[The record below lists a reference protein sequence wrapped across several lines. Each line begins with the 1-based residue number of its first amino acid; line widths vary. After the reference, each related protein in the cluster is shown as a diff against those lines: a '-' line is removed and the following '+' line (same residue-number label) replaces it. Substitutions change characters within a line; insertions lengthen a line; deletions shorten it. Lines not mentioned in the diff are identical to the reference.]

1 MMTLAQTQ
9 PQLAGTDRR
18 WRRTVW
24 LAILCAPI
32 IIAAIALLIYQQTSS
47 ADRLR
52 AAVAASQERRATVL
66 SVLSAHQDLETGQR
80 GYLITER
87 EDFLDPYRTSMAD
100 LEAILPRMK
109 QAFASQPEQ
118 LRLLDRVEEAS
129 REKRKFSE
137 RTVALQRAGDA
148 IAARELVLSGRG
160 KYLMDDLRTALGAM
174 LKAEERHLGTISQQA
189 ADATT
194 ALRRLTLGLLGGLLL
209 LLTATAIAI
218 GRMLEQRQRM
228 LITLEDTSQRR
239 AAILN
244 SAMDG
249 ILILNPSGTIE
260 SINPAAVRMY
270 GFEEDELLSRDV
282 GMLFAE
288 PPPIGRVA
296 ELLRDLSLTEGEP
309 GSLREIVG
317 RRKSGETFPTDVA
330 ITAASLA
337 EGLRYVVVI
346 RDITERKRIE
356 TMKAE
361 FVSTVSHELRTP
373 LTSIAGSLGL
383 LAGGA
388 AGELSDKVK
397 RLITIAH
404 SNADRLVRLINDIL
418 DVEKLQSG
426 KMSFDNRRIDLTSAL
441 QQALDE
447 NAGFARSYDVDLCFD
462 RPDMAAHVLADSDR
476 LAQVIA
482 NLLSN
487 AIKFS
492 PARGC
497 VRLTLAPGKR
507 RHRVTVSDQG
517 PGIPEEFRPR
527 IFEKFAQADS
537 SDARAKG
544 GTGLGLSIVREIVE
558 RLGGSISFDSQEGE
572 GTQFHVHLPALEEEH
587 EVLENRRHSVLLCGR
602 GTASPLLEALESTHD
617 VHTANTL
624 LAAHQML
631 DSRPFDAVLVEI
643 GLPDGEA
650 AQIVRYVRRS
660 ACNET
665 TPILAFG
672 GEVEDELVTDPAI
685 VVDWLHKP
693 LEIDTVGQRIDQTIL
708 RDNGVRPVVLHV
720 DDDPDILRVVAAAIS
735 TKARV
740 VSAKSLAQA
749 RSAID
754 RERFDVV
761 ILDLTLSD
769 GRGPELL
776 AHLRE
781 KQGSV
786 PIVVFSAEDADG
798 ANVGQFEAFL
808 TKARTPL
815 RRLVDVVE
823 RHTKS
828 RGGPE

>member
-1 MMTLAQTQ
+1 MSTLAQTQ
-9 PQLAGTDRR
+9 PQSAGTDAR

-32 IIAAIALLIYQQTSS
+32 IIAAIALLVYQQTAS

-52 AAVAASQERRATVL
+52 AAVSASQERRALVL

-80 GYLITER
+80 GYLITGR
-87 EDFLDPYRTSMAD
+87 EDFLDPYHASMAD
-100 LEAILPRMK
+100 LEAILSRMK
-109 QAFASQPEQ
+109 HAFASQPEQ
-118 LRLLDRVEEAS
+118 LRLLALAEQAS

-137 RTVALQRAGDA
+137 GTVALHRAGDA
-148 IAARELVLSGRG
+148 VAARELVLSGRG
-160 KYLMDDLRTALGAM
+160 KYLMDGLRGALGAM
-174 LKAEERHLGTISQQA
+174 LEAEERHLGRISRQA
-189 ADATT
+189 TDATT
-194 ALRRLTLGLLGGLLL
+194 ALRWLTLGLLGGLLF
-209 LLTATAIAI
+209 LLTAAAIAL

-228 LITLEDTSQRR
+228 LATLEDTSQRR

-244 SAMDG
+244 SAMDA

-260 SINPAAVRMY
+260 SVNPAAVRMY
-270 GFEEDELLSRDV
+270 GYDEDELLSRDA

-296 ELLRDLSLTEGEP
+296 QLLRELNLMESEP

-330 ITAASLA
+330 ITRAPFA

-418 DVEKLQSG
+418 DVEKLESG
-426 KMSFDNRRIDLTSAL
+426 KMSFDNRPIDLTSAL

-447 NAGFARSYDVDLCFD
+447 NAGFARSYNVDLRFD
-462 RPDMAAHVLADSDR
+462 RPEVAAHVLADSDR

-492 PARGC
+492 PAGGC
-497 VRLTLAPGKR
+497 VSLTLAPGRR
-507 RHRVTVSDQG
+507 RHRITVSDQG
-517 PGIPEEFRPR
+517 PGIPEEFHTR
-527 IFEKFAQADS
+527 IFEKFVQADS

-558 RLGGSISFDSQEGE
+558 QLGGSISFDSRPSE
-572 GTQFHVHLPALEEEH
+572 GTQFHVHLPALVEEETV
-587 EVLENRRHSVLLCGR
+587 ERVRHSVLLCGPS
-602 GTASPLLEALESTHD
+602 TASPLLAALDATHD
-617 VHTANTL
+617 VHTAQTL
-624 LAAHQML
+624 PTAYQML
-631 DSRPFDAVLVEI
+631 DSGPFDAVLVEF
-643 GLPDGEA
+643 GSHAGDV

-660 ACNET
+660 TCNET

-672 GEVEDELVTDPAI
+672 EDAEGQLVTDPAL

-693 LEIDTVGQRIDQTIL
+693 LEVDTIGQRIDQTIQG
-708 RDNGVRPVVLHV
+708 DNGARPVILHV
-720 DDDPDILRVVAAAIS
+720 DDDPDILRVVAAAMS
-735 TKARV
+735 DKAQV

-754 RERFDVV
+754 QERFDAV

-798 ANVGQFEAFL
+798 ANAGQFEDFL
-808 TKARTPL
+808 TKAKTPL

-823 RHTKS
+823 RHTK
-828 RGGPE
+828 RQGAHE